1 MRPCPPR
8 ALIHHAVILVISATS
23 ESLLDQPA
31 STKLCEVQRAPISLL
46 DENNKGFWPDTIMFH
61 RRSAC
66 FTLHDR
72 LESDHV
78 VDVHRQSDA
87 IGIIR
92 LNERAD
98 VQ

>member
-1 MRPCPPR
+1 
-8 ALIHHAVILVISATS
+8 
-23 ESLLDQPA
+23 
-31 STKLCEVQRAPISLL
+31 
-46 DENNKGFWPDTIMFH
+46 MFH

-72 LESDHV
+72 LERIHV

-98 VQ
+98 GELERVALRDAYGSRRPPPFGGETETRYLVRMSLYVFIAPCVTRTGA